1 MSGEEKK
8 LTIDEKMQIAKVE
21 LQKKDLKKSGFN
33 KYSNYKYFELGDF
46 LPHINEICLK
56 VRLATEFQYTED
68 LAFLIIKD
76 LDNPQEV
83 LKWPTP
89 VKVPV
94 LKGCNEMQSIGASQ
108 TFARKQLYTMA
119 FDIAETDAIDAGAT
133 DEEAEEGKRKINKA
147 SVMTINKLIDETETD
162 RNKFLSWAGVEKV
175 EDITNEAL
183 ATCLKMLE
191 KKKNDIEIKRQQE
204 EHQKELEQHQEDFD
218 F

>member
-1 MSGEEKK
+1 MAEEKK
-8 LTIDEKMQIAKVE
+8 LTIYEKIQKAKVE

-46 LPHINEICLK
+46 LPFINEICLE
-56 VRLATEFQYTED
+56 VGLGTEFQYTED
-68 LAFLIIKD
+68 LAFLIIRD
-76 LDNPQEV
+76 LDNPKEV
-83 LKWPTP
+83 AKWTTP

-119 FDIAETDAIDAGAT
+119 FDIAETDAIDAGVT
-133 DEEAEEGKRKINKA
+133 DEDAEEAKRKINKA
-147 SVMTINKLIDETETD
+147 SVMTINKLLDETGTD
-162 RNKFLSWAGVEKV
+162 KKKFLSWAGVSKV
-175 EDITNEAL
+175 DDITNEAL

-191 KKKNDIEIKRQQE
+191 KKKNDIEIKKQQE
-204 EHQKELEQHQEDFD
+204 DHQKELEQHEENFE

>member
-33 KYSNYKYFELGDF
+33 KYSNYKYFELRDF

-56 VRLATEFQYTED
+56 VRLGTEFQYTED
-68 LAFLIIKD
+68 LAVLIIKD

-83 LKWPTP
+83 LKCHTP

-94 LKGCNEMQSIGASQ
+94 LKGCNEMQAIGASQ

-133 DEEAEEGKRKINKA
+133 DEDAEEAKRKINKA
-147 SVMTINKLIDETETD
+147 SVMTINKLIDETGTD
-162 RNKFLSWAGVEKV
+162 KKKFLSWTGVSKV

-191 KKKNDIEIKRQQE
+191 KKKNDIKIKRQQE